1 MPADEDSDQD
11 DDQPEEEEDDDDVSH
26 GISAS
31 EGESDNEHEGSINL
45 LNFNNRRFTP
55 NVSMG
60 MGRFG
65 IGSRAID
72 NASDDELEVSDDD
85 GDIDG
90 DGEMNDDIVELSDE
104 EDEEG
109 GDFFDENG
117 RNVSQ
122 EEDADDWEDLEF

>member
-1 MPADEDSDQD
+1 
-11 DDQPEEEEDDDDVSH
+11 
-26 GISAS
+26 
-31 EGESDNEHEGSINL
+31 
-45 LNFNNRRFTP
+45 
-55 NVSMG
+55 MG
-60 MGRFG
+60 MRRFG
-65 IGSRAID
+65 IGPRAVD

>member
-65 IGSRAID
+65 IGSPAID
-72 NASDDELEVSDDD
+72 NASEDEGDVSDDD
-85 GDIDG
+85 
-90 DGEMNDDIVELSDE
+90 
-104 EDEEG
+104 EEG
-109 GDFFDENG
+109 DYYDENG

-122 EEDADDWEDLEF
+122 EDDADDWEDLEF